1 MTCSPALPPR
11 LLRASSRQIKYFLLP
26 PLLFY
31 CCGRGPPPPPPDIAS
46 DGINPWMHDSDARV
60 RVCVCVCLVV
70 AYALMGC
77 DDEPR
82 LMQSP
87 PWSHEVPEPS
97 QPIQVSCRCS
107 RSTNAVV
114 KRFAT
119 SASAQHHVGVIY
131 IYILFMI
138 SHSRFETK
146 QNASPRYNS
155 PRQPTPC
162 SSRPHHRYRIQLPR
176 EIRKF
181 GCKQFL
187 HEAKF
192 WLPPT
197 PDDTSPPCAL
207 RALRNAVV
215 CMTYVLNSLRAR
227 VCPHNAPGHMRA
239 QIY

>member
-1 MTCSPALPPR
+1 MVPR
-11 LLRASSRQIKYFLLP
+11 SA
-26 PLLFY
+26 
-31 CCGRGPPPPPPDIAS
+31 A
-46 DGINPWMHDSDARV
+46 
-60 RVCVCVCLVV
+60 
-70 AYALMGC
+70 
-77 DDEPR
+77 
-82 LMQSP
+82 
-87 PWSHEVPEPS
+87 EPS

-215 CMTYVLNSLRAR
+215 CMTYAPLGYILSNDVSR
-227 VCPHNAPGHMRA
+227 VRLTILFFIGRLSRVNL
-239 QIY
+239 